1 MITDVLFIIIG
12 IVIVLMGADKLTEAA
27 SSLARGMKIPEIVIG
42 LTIVSMGTSAPELF
56 VSLTSALQHT
66 PDMALGNVIGSN
78 IFNTLLIVGCAAIVA
93 PMTIAHTT
101 VSKDIPFSLL
111 ASALLVVL
119 CMDDFSSV
127 QITGHV
133 LSRTDGVVLLLC
145 LALFMWL
152 TYRVAMRNRKETTV
166 APPSMPWW
174 RAVLWMALGLGAL
187 VLGSDLFVSSASDL
201 AVSLGMS
208 QAVVGLTI
216 VAGGTSLPELAT
228 SMVSAKKGNSDIAIG
243 NVIGSNMFN
252 ILMIIGITGLVKPMH
267 IAGIT
272 PVDLT
277 MLLVSMLLLW
287 LFCRTKY
294 AVKRWEGAVLTVV
307 YMAYLAWLIA
317 NAV

>member
-12 IVIVLMGADKLTEAA
+12 IVIVLMGADKLTESA

-66 PDMALGNVIGSN
+66 PDMALGNVIGRN

-228 SMVSAKKGNSDIAIG
+228 SVVAAYRGRSAIAIG
-243 NVIGSNMFN
+243 NVIGSNVFN
-252 ILMIIGITGLVKPMH
+252 ILAILGITAVISPLH
-267 IAGIT
+267 ISGIT
-272 PVDLT
+272 PIDLG
-277 MLLVSMLLLW
+277 LLLGSVALLW
-287 LFCRTKY
+287 LFCFTKY
-294 AVKRWEGAVLTVV
+294 TVARWEGWLLTLIFGA
-307 YMAYLAWLIA
+307 YMGWLLWQ
-317 NAV
+317 V

>member
-12 IVIVLMGADKLTEAA
+12 IVIVLMGADKLTESA

-145 LALFMWL
+145 LALFMWQ

-228 SMVSAKKGNSDIAIG
+228 SVVAAYRGRSAIAIG
-243 NVIGSNMFN
+243 NVIGSNVFN
-252 ILMIIGITGLVKPMH
+252 ILAILGITAVISPLH
-267 IAGIT
+267 ISGIT
-272 PVDLT
+272 PIDLG
-277 MLLVSMLLLW
+277 LLLGSVALLW
-287 LFCRTKY
+287 LFCFTKY
-294 AVKRWEGAVLTVV
+294 TVARWEGWLLTLIFGA
-307 YMAYLAWLIA
+307 YMGWLLWQ
-317 NAV
+317 V

>member
-12 IVIVLMGADKLTEAA
+12 IVIVLMGADKLTESA

-228 SMVSAKKGNSDIAIG
+228 SVVAAYRGRSAIAIG
-243 NVIGSNMFN
+243 NVIGSNVFN
-252 ILMIIGITGLVKPMH
+252 ILAIIGITAVISPLH
-267 IAGIT
+267 ISGIT
-272 PVDLT
+272 PIDLG
-277 MLLVSMLLLW
+277 LLLGSVALLW
-287 LFCRTKY
+287 LFCFTKY
-294 AVKRWEGAVLTVV
+294 TVARWEGWLLTLIFGA
-307 YMAYLAWLIA
+307 YMGWLLWQ
-317 NAV
+317 V

>member
-66 PDMALGNVIGSN
+66 PDMALGNAIGSN

-228 SMVSAKKGNSDIAIG
+228 SVVASYRGRSAIAIG
-243 NVIGSNMFN
+243 NVIGSNVFN
-252 ILMIIGITGLVKPMH
+252 ILAILGITAVISPLH
-267 IAGIT
+267 ISGIT
-272 PVDLT
+272 PIDLG
-277 MLLVSMLLLW
+277 LLLGSVALLW
-287 LFCRTKY
+287 LFCFTKY
-294 AVKRWEGAVLTVV
+294 TVARWEGWLLTLIFGA
-307 YMAYLAWLIA
+307 YMGWLLWQ
-317 NAV
+317 V

>member
-228 SMVSAKKGNSDIAIG
+228 SVVAAYRGRSAIAIG
-243 NVIGSNMFN
+243 NVIGSNVFN
-252 ILMIIGITGLVKPMH
+252 ILAILGITAVISPLH
-267 IAGIT
+267 ISGIT
-272 PVDLT
+272 PIDLG
-277 MLLVSMLLLW
+277 LLLGSVALMW
-287 LFCRTKY
+287 LFCFTKY
-294 AVKRWEGAVLTVV
+294 TVARWEGWLLTLIFGA
-307 YMAYLAWLIA
+307 YMGWLLWQ
-317 NAV
+317 V

>member
-174 RAVLWMALGLGAL
+174 RAVLWMVLGLGAL

-228 SMVSAKKGNSDIAIG
+228 SVVAAYRGRSAIAIG
-243 NVIGSNMFN
+243 NVIGSNVLN
-252 ILMIIGITGLVKPMH
+252 ILAILGITAVISPLH
-267 IAGIT
+267 ISGIT
-272 PVDLT
+272 PIDLG
-277 MLLVSMLLLW
+277 LLLGSVALLW
-287 LFCRTKY
+287 LFCFTKY
-294 AVKRWEGAVLTVV
+294 TVARWEGWLLTLIFGA
-307 YMAYLAWLIA
+307 YMGWLLWQ
-317 NAV
+317 V

>member
-119 CMDDFSSV
+119 CMDEFSSV

-228 SMVSAKKGNSDIAIG
+228 SVVAAYRGRSAIAIG
-243 NVIGSNMFN
+243 NVIGSNVFN
-252 ILMIIGITGLVKPMH
+252 ILAILGITAVISPLH
-267 IAGIT
+267 ISGIT
-272 PVDLT
+272 PIDLG
-277 MLLVSMLLLW
+277 LLLGSVALLW
-287 LFCRTKY
+287 LFCFTKY
-294 AVKRWEGAVLTVV
+294 TVARWEGWLLTLIFGA
-307 YMAYLAWLIA
+307 YMGWLLWQ
-317 NAV
+317 V

>member
-152 TYRVAMRNRKETTV
+152 TYRGAMRNRKETTV

-228 SMVSAKKGNSDIAIG
+228 SVVAAYRGRSAIAIG
-243 NVIGSNMFN
+243 NVIGSNVFN
-252 ILMIIGITGLVKPMH
+252 ILAILGITAVISPLH
-267 IAGIT
+267 ISGIT
-272 PVDLT
+272 PIDLG
-277 MLLVSMLLLW
+277 LLLGSVALLW
-287 LFCRTKY
+287 LFCFTKY
-294 AVKRWEGAVLTVV
+294 TVARWEGWLLTLIFGA
-307 YMAYLAWLIA
+307 YMGWLLWQ
-317 NAV
+317 V

>member
-145 LALFMWL
+145 LTLFMWQ

-228 SMVSAKKGNSDIAIG
+228 SVVAAYRGRSAIAIG
-243 NVIGSNMFN
+243 NVIGSNVFN
-252 ILMIIGITGLVKPMH
+252 ILAILGITAVISPLH
-267 IAGIT
+267 ISGIT
-272 PVDLT
+272 PIDLG
-277 MLLVSMLLLW
+277 LLLGSVALLW
-287 LFCRTKY
+287 LFCFTKY
-294 AVKRWEGAVLTVV
+294 TVARWEGWLLTLIFGA
-307 YMAYLAWLIA
+307 YMGWLLWQ
-317 NAV
+317 V

>member
-174 RAVLWMALGLGAL
+174 RAVLWMVLGLGAL

-228 SMVSAKKGNSDIAIG
+228 SVVAAYRGRSAIAIG
-243 NVIGSNMFN
+243 NVIGSNVFN
-252 ILMIIGITGLVKPMH
+252 ILSILGITAVISPLH
-267 IAGIT
+267 ISGIT
-272 PVDLT
+272 PIDLG
-277 MLLVSMLLLW
+277 LLLGSVALLW
-287 LFCRTKY
+287 LFCFTKY
-294 AVKRWEGAVLTVV
+294 TVARWEGWLLTLIFGA
-307 YMAYLAWLIA
+307 YMGWLLWQ
-317 NAV
+317 V

>member
-1 MITDVLFIIIG
+1 MITDVLFII

-228 SMVSAKKGNSDIAIG
+228 SVVAAYRGRSAIAIG
-243 NVIGSNMFN
+243 NVIGSNVFN
-252 ILMIIGITGLVKPMH
+252 ILAILGITAVISPLH
-267 IAGIT
+267 ISGIT
-272 PVDLT
+272 PIDLG
-277 MLLVSMLLLW
+277 LLLGSVALLW
-287 LFCRTKY
+287 LFCFTKY
-294 AVKRWEGAVLTVV
+294 TVARWEGWLLTLIFGA
-307 YMAYLAWLIA
+307 YMGWLLWQ
-317 NAV
+317 V

>member
-228 SMVSAKKGNSDIAIG
+228 S
-243 NVIGSNMFN
+243 
-252 ILMIIGITGLVKPMH
+252 
-267 IAGIT
+267 
-272 PVDLT
+272 
-277 MLLVSMLLLW
+277 
-287 LFCRTKY
+287 
-294 AVKRWEGAVLTVV
+294 VV
-307 YMAYLAWLIA
+307 AA
-317 NAV
+317 